1 MNLNEYQYHAMSFRM
16 DTADEAYALFGLV
29 GEVGELCSFVA
40 KSIRDNPDNTPDD
53 VQAYVKKELGD
64 ILWMISAIAADNGLL
79 MSEVAEANIKKLNS
93 RKERGVITGSG
104 DDR

>member
-1 MNLNEYQYHAMSFRM
+1 MNLNEYQYEAMSFRM
-16 DTADEAYALFGLV
+16 ETADEAYALFGLV

-40 KSIRDNPDNTPDD
+40 KSIRDNPPNTNAE
-53 VQAYVKKELGD
+53 VQDYVRKELGD

-79 MSEVAEANIKKLNS
+79 MSEVAEGNIKKLSS
-93 RKERGVITGSG
+93 RKERGTIQGSG